1 MERQNA
7 EFTYKNMFLSKVA
20 HEFRNPLNAITQ
32 SLDMIETTEDEE
44 RKSFFFKVAK

>member
-1 MERQNA
+1 MKTIAFAQA
-7 EFTYKNMFLSKVA
+7 A